1 GRAARRRGRR
11 ALPPDRA
18 ADGSAIRALRILK
31 PRSDALPRRFRSA
44 PNRPASRRQGLPA
57 YPLST
62 PRAAGRTSVDDT
74 TRPPA
79 LSGTTY
85 CHPVANANPSH
96 LHYERLPGRWPAL
109 IRTRKTSFQQGAARA
124 YPFEYARA
132 LDPASDRG
140 RGPGRDRHAGRASS
154 KRADDAQRRPEPRPA
169 DDRRRRQGAGRDRP
183 PARGGLADHAR
194 GAAAR
199 AA

>member
-1 GRAARRRGRR
+1 RGRPRDTGLDRPGALRRRDRESAERSVRQREAALLRPSTAGRGRQCRIGLIGSRQRLGRVSTRSVRYSLRRAEPARLRRRGHRLLLCVALAGRAARRRGRR

-79 LSGTTY
+79 LPGTTY
-85 CHPVANANPSH
+85 CHPVANSTPSH
-96 LHYERLPGRWPAL
+96 FPYERLPGRWP
-109 IRTRKTSFQQGAARA
+109 
-124 YPFEYARA
+124 
-132 LDPASDRG
+132 
-140 RGPGRDRHAGRASS
+140 
-154 KRADDAQRRPEPRPA
+154 
-169 DDRRRRQGAGRDRP
+169 
-183 PARGGLADHAR
+183 
-194 GAAAR
+194 
-199 AA
+199 